1 MKHEHMYEQFR
12 KNVRPAIK
20 SKLEEL
26 EMLGYGAVTETEMWG
41 YLLNKK
47 WKNPKKD
54 AHLFE
59 IVADILAIKPGEYMN
74 YATVEAFKL
83 GSNTLSDEEERR
95 KLLK

>member
-26 EMLGYGAVTETEMWG
+26 EMLGYGAVTEKEVWD

-47 WKNPKKD
+47 WKKPKED

-59 IVADILAIKPGEYMN
+59 IVADILAIKPGEFMN
-74 YATVEAFKL
+74 YATVEAFKH
-83 GSNTLSDEEERR
+83 GSSTLSDEEERR
-95 KLLK
+95 ELLK